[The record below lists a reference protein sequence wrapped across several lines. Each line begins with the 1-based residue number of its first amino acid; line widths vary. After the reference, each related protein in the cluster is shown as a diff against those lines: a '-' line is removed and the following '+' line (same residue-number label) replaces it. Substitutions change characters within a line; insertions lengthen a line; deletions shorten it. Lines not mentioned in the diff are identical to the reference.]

1 MTPYDISASVSSP
14 PTNVSLKIDG
24 KLIDLARDATGAWT
38 GKAQLELPDPA
49 QVDFRAVGVPE
60 AKWTLEIKFTP
71 KTPPGADAIDYKHD
85 DKIPPEMLS
94 IFSAPVSPTKE
105 THK

>member
-1 MTPYDISASVSSP
+1 MTQYDISASVSSP

-24 KLIDLARDATGAWT
+24 KLIDMARDSSGAWT
-38 GKAQLELPDPA
+38 GAAQLELSSPA
-49 QVDFRAVGVPE
+49 PVDFRAVGVSA

-71 KTPPGADAIDYKHD
+71 KTPPGADPTDFKHE

-94 IFSAPVSPTKE
+94 IFTANVTLK
-105 THK
+105 